1 MIAWVLANSFLRL
14 FPLFYRIGF
23 GKGCLLLLIEC
34 VNRQAYR
41 RNGQHRGYG
50 SDSGKPFLPC
60 EQISLL
66 EIIQAQPKQPRD
78 NLEQG
83 VFLPIRGYAQVGG
96 GRFVFVVGQL
106 SFCIDFPPSSQWNAF
121 VVGVPVQIFDHG
133 IAVHDKAQNPVG
145 SAHGL
150 EHPDFLIHPA

>member
-1 MIAWVLANSFLRL
+1 MGFGQLYLRL
-14 FPLFYRIGF
+14 FSLFYRIGF

-34 VNRQAYR
+34 VNCQADR
-41 RNGQHRGYG
+41 RNGQHGG
-50 SDSGKPFLPC
+50 DGGDPGKPFLTR

-66 EIIQAQPKQPRD
+66 EVIQAQSKQPRD

-83 VFLPIRGYAQVGG
+83 VFLPIRGQAQVGG

-106 SFCIDFPPSSQWNAF
+106 SFCIDIPPSSQWNAF

-133 IAVHDKAQNPVG
+133 ITVHDKAQNPVG
-145 SAHGL
+145 FAHGL